1 MRSKEEIQKRFDEI
15 ERIMNNTL
23 GGNTDKPVLQ
33 WAQLKAYYTA
43 QQTLLWVLE
52 EPEVI

>member
-1 MRSKEEIQKRFDEI
+1 MRSQAEIKKRYEDI
-15 ERIMNNTL
+15 ERIMNSTL